1 MQGLYRNPEDLSALD
16 GHPRA
21 RLLAHSMIQASMLEK
36 QLDTYRAC
44 TDTAKQLANVIES
57 GQRTG
62 VSTLLGAVRKL
73 LPIPF
78 LK

>member
-1 MQGLYRNPEDLSALD
+1 M
-16 GHPRA
+16 
-21 RLLAHSMIQASMLEK
+21 LAHSMIQQAMLEK

-62 VSTLLGAVRKL
+62 ASTLLGALRKL

-78 LK
+78 LR